1 MSGSNTQRRLTRTN
15 QDSRR
20 LVELNATF
28 GAGLLAVLLAVAPT
42 WGQQPATAQ
51 PTPATTTQPAPAQ
64 GDTHWVAEVNGDNVY
79 VRSGPST
86 NHYPMLKL
94 NAGTKVTIVG
104 REAPWYE
111 IQPPAGAQS
120 LIHENY
126 VDTVNDKDGVVNGD
140 NVRVRAVSN
149 LPEFGNRRST
159 VQTKLSK
166 GAAVTILG
174 KTDDG
179 FLRIAP
185 PAGVTLWV
193 HEDFI
198 AQLPPGT
205 PTTPAEQM
213 DSTLIPGSQD
223 GHELTVGETSQQD
236 TLETPKSPLTALDVT
251 PQRKELEAIDVDAR
265 AELAKPVTERNFKPL
280 RARYQVLAQQE
291 KDTFAREY
299 AEKRVRQM
307 TYLAEVADSSRRMH
321 NLIEDVENQR
331 REFIEARANL
341 PAAVPP
347 IPGGFDAQ
355 GEVRI
360 SAAYPPG
367 AQPERYRLVDP
378 NSTGGLTI
386 GYLELP
392 PGSKISAGDF
402 IGRYVGVR
410 ASARKRLHGA
420 STDIIPVYVV
430 SELVALRP
438 AASTETTPET
448 EQE

>member
-1 MSGSNTQRRLTRTN
+1 MSGSNKQRSLTPTHL
-15 QDSRR
+15 DSRR
-20 LVELNATF
+20 SFRLKPTVRTGLMAL
-28 GAGLLAVLLAVAPT
+28 LLAVGPV
-42 WGQQPATAQ
+42 WGQA
-51 PTPATTTQPAPAQ
+51 PATTPPSTTATQSANPQ
-64 GDTHWVAEVNGDNVY
+64 TDTEWVAEVSGNNVY

-86 NHYPMLKL
+86 NHYPVVKL
-94 NAGTKVTIVG
+94 DAGSKVTIVG

-111 IQPPAGAQS
+111 IQPPVGAQS
-120 LIHENY
+120 LIHQNY
-126 VDTVNDKDGVVNGD
+126 VDTVNDKEGVVNGD

-149 LPEFGNRRST
+149 LAEFSQRRSK

-166 GAAVTILG
+166 GATVTILG

-205 PTTPAEQM
+205 PTTPAAQL
-213 DSTLIPGSQD
+213 DSTLIPSTAPAQ
-223 GHELTVGETSQQD
+223 ELTVGEASEQQ
-236 TLETPKSPLTALDVT
+236 TLETPKSPLTAVDAT
-251 PQRKELEAIDVDAR
+251 AQRAALEAIDADAR
-265 AELAKPVTERNFKPL
+265 VQLARPVSERNFQPL
-280 RARYQVLAQQE
+280 IARYQALVEQE
-291 KDTFAREY
+291 EDTFASEY
-299 AEKRVRQM
+299 AAKRVRQL
-307 TYLAEVADSSRRMH
+307 TYLAEVAQSSQRMH
-321 NLIEDVENQR
+321 NLIENVENQR

-378 NSTGGLTI
+378 NTAGALTI
-386 GYLELP
+386 GYLEIP
-392 PGSKISAGDF
+392 AGSKISAADF

-410 ASARKRLHGA
+410 ASQRKRLHGA
-420 STDIIPVYVV
+420 SADIIPVFVV

-438 AASTETTPET
+438 AALTETAPQGEDN
-448 EQE
+448 